1 MSEPKKPVYR
11 VVTKRDAQM
20 VKSFVLFTYRQRHPN
35 VSRNFIITGLV
46 SLALIYGIRVPAI
59 GVFLLVQGLFCLF
72 MGFFRHI
79 IPVASMKKKDPD
91 YAAGN
96 TLAYD
101 FYGSEIRAFRNGE
114 KFLSIKGYDKIT
126 NLCHDEKYYYLGA
139 NEQDLMILPK
149 SDFTVGDAD
158 SFEAFIEK
166 KAKIKSVWTP
176 ATRSEKRKKNKAEAG
191 IKAEKRR
198 VLQEAQMAE
207 MQERRAA
214 MREAF
219 RKNKENRKASKEAA
233 AETVKEQESQHE
245 I

>member
-1 MSEPKKPVYR
+1 MSEPKKPMYK

-35 VSRNFIITGLV
+35 VSRNFIIVGLV

-59 GVFLLVQGLFCLF
+59 GIFLAVQGLFCLF

-79 IPVASMKKKDPD
+79 IPVASMKKNDPD
-91 YAAGN
+91 YVAGSN
-96 TLAYD
+96 LTYD
-101 FYGSEIRAFRNGE
+101 FYAGEVRAFRNGE
-114 KFLSIKGYDKIT
+114 KFMSIKGYDKIT

-158 SFEAFIEK
+158 SFESFIEK

-176 ATRSEKRKKNKAEAG
+176 ATRTEKRKKNKAEAG
-191 IKAEKRR
+191 VKAEKRR
-198 VLQEAQMAE
+198 AVQEAQMAE

-214 MREAF
+214 MKEAF
-219 RKNKENRKASKEAA
+219 NRKKEERKASKEAA
-233 AETVKEQESQHE
+233 GKQE
-245 I
+245 